1 MEVVALPWY
10 HWLGVLLIVIGVL
23 FFIAIPGKPLYYL
36 VGNIIVIVLGVLTA
50 FIPYEFKKK
59 EKG

>member
-1 MEVVALPWY
+1 MPWY
-10 HWLGVLLIVIGVL
+10 HWLGVLLIVSGVL

-36 VGNIIVIVLGVLTA
+36 IGNIIVIVLGVLTA
-50 FIPYEFKKK
+50 FIPYELKKK